1 MRVNTTIVAMDLSHV
16 KYLKRSIF
24 FVLLLFFFISFLI
37 GPYTVFLLPGRIPNP
52 SVSALCE
59 SFAVHKTLSTL
70 KCKNSSLTFECCVS
84 IATYLASSSTLRTLS
99 LAANSID
106 ESVRR

>member
-1 MRVNTTIVAMDLSHV
+1 
-16 KYLKRSIF
+16 
-24 FVLLLFFFISFLI
+24 LFLSFLI
-37 GPYTVFLLPGRIPNP
+37 GAYTDFLRPGRIPNP

-99 LAANSID
+99 LAANAID